1 MGQLHFNFA
10 ESVATWSVRTK
21 LRVSVVWDRLMPPLR
36 SVRRTVVE
44 LGYRLKKGHW
54 RLQETLREKEHHLAQ
69 LLADSAEP
77 TIVTDDSHRVLAA
90 NPAAL
95 ALFGVSMAN
104 IRKFTIDAFLPYS
117 QVHCFE
123 RTGPPFVRGTEKLGE
138 CVIRRLDG
146 RSKVVEYTFQA
157 NFVLGRHLSRFR
169 DSSFQD
175 QMKS

>member
-1 MGQLHFNFA
+1 MGRVYLNLA

-21 LRVSVVWDRLMPPLR
+21 LRLSAMSDRLMPPLR
-36 SVRRTVVE
+36 SVRKTVVE
-44 LGYRLKKGHW
+44 LGYRLKEGHW
-54 RLQETLREKEHHLAQ
+54 RLQETLREKEHYLAQ

-104 IRKFTIDAFLPYS
+104 VRKFTIDAFLPYS

-123 RTGPPFVRGTEKLGE
+123 RTGPPFVRGAEKLGE

-157 NFVLGRHLSRFR
+157 NFVLGRHLARFH
-169 DSSFQD
+169 DSSFQE
-175 QMKS
+175 QLKN